1 MDRDDDAPGDE
12 DGDAF
17 NGGAE
22 SSLGDGLGDF
32 DADDDD
38 DEGIGAAE
46 EDDELFD
53 GDVDGEASVSCPYCG
68 ETTLIGLDHGS
79 GAVQDYVEDC
89 EVCCRPWRV
98 RVRYDRRG
106 TAEVTIDPA

>member
-1 MDRDDDAPGDE
+1 MDRDDDEPDDEDE
-12 DGDAF
+12 DGFDAD
-17 NGGAE
+17 AE
-22 SSLGDGLGDF
+22 SSLDEGLD
-32 DADDDD
+32 DDDD
-38 DEGIGAAE
+38 DEDPGAGDPD

-79 GAVQDYVEDC
+79 GAVQEYVEDC